1 MVRAISITPV
11 IIIKASAY
19 DNLNTTC
26 RVLLG
31 CGGSGDAAFCRN
43 IGI

>member
-1 MVRAISITPV
+1 MVRAVSVTPV
-11 IIIKASAY
+11 MIIKASAY

-26 RVLLG
+26 LVLLY
-31 CGGSGDAAFCRN
+31 CGGSSDAAFCRN

>member
-1 MVRAISITPV
+1 MVKRPKKSGQLEQAF
-11 IIIKASAY
+11 Y